1 MPVSLSHVYY
11 SFGAQQVLTDVTA
24 AIAPGERIGL
34 IGPNG
39 AGKTTLLGLISGVLT
54 ADSGSVHILP
64 NLRMGYLRQSD
75 ANPLDGD
82 IEAVMR
88 RALSRVFD
96 LEQEILEINNQMA
109 ACNPGSSRYRE
120 LEELHHNAENEF
132 RSLDGYQAHVKI
144 SRVLTGL
151 GFASFDRATPVNTLS
166 GGEYTRLMLCR
177 LLVESPDLLILDEAT
192 NHLDFT
198 MLTWLE
204 EYLADYKGAILAVSH
219 DRYFLDRVT
228 STTWELEQGTIV
240 RYPAPYGRYLSLR
253 EERRARLEKEFEA
266 HQREV
271 ARLSDYAERNM
282 ARASTSASAKSRL
295 RMIEHLGEAKRP
307 ILPPKPPS
315 IVFAAAPRPVQTVL
329 QSEALSLSVENGE
342 NRRTLVDS
350 LSLIVTRGERLAI
363 VGPNGAGKSTLLQ
376 ALTGSFKPDT
386 GTVTWGRNVKTAL
399 YAQDA
404 GVFSPNQRVIDAL
417 WDAFPLCVEFDLR
430 SMLACLGLTG
440 EDVYKQVG
448 MLSGGERAR
457 LKLAYL
463 ILEKGNVLLLDEPTN
478 HLDID
483 AREALEA
490 ALCAFEGTILVVSHD
505 RWLLSRLPTRILWVA
520 GDGSFRFFEGGFDA
534 MQQVLAQD
542 LSPSPPPEKKKPSTR
557 QTSHRSRAV
566 RARQTE
572 NKQLIVLLEADIAA
586 VEDELAKVHNALAD
600 PGMIESH
607 IELAELTQRLSDL
620 HLRLEHLYSDWQD
633 ALDSSAEG

>member
-1 MPVSLSHVYY
+1 MSVSLSHVNY
-11 SFGAQQVLTDVTA
+11 SFGAQQVLIDVTA

-39 AGKTTLLGLISGVLT
+39 AGKTTLLGIISGVLT
-54 ADSGSVHILP
+54 PDSGSVHILP
-64 NLRMGYLRQSD
+64 NLRMGYLRQTD

-88 RALSRVFD
+88 RALSRVFE
-96 LEQEILEINNQMA
+96 LEQELLEINNQMA
-109 ACNPGSSRYRE
+109 ACDPGIPRYRE
-120 LEELHHNAENEF
+120 LEDLHHKAEDEF
-132 RSLDGYQAHVKI
+132 RSLDGYHAHVKI

-151 GFASFDRATPVNTLS
+151 GFGSFDRATPVNTLS

-177 LLVESPDLLILDEAT
+177 LLVESPELLILDEAT
-192 NHLDFT
+192 NHLDFS

-204 EYLADYKGAILAVSH
+204 EFLAEYKGAILAVSH
-219 DRYFLDRVT
+219 DRYFLNRIT

-240 RYPAPYGRYLSLR
+240 RYPAPYGRYVALR
-253 EERRARLEKEFEA
+253 EERRSRLEKEFEA

-271 ARLSDYAERNM
+271 ARLFDYAERNM

-295 RMIEHLGEAKRP
+295 RMIEHMGEAKRP
-307 ILPPKPPS
+307 VLPQKPPS
-315 IVFAAAPRPVQTVL
+315 IVFSAASRPVQTVL
-329 QSEALSLSVENGE
+329 KAEFLSLSVENNE
-342 NRRTLVDS
+342 TRRTLVDS
-350 LSLIVTRGERLAI
+350 LSFTVTRGERLAI

-376 ALTGSFKPDT
+376 ALTGSFKPDN

-399 YAQDA
+399 FAQDA

-417 WDAFPLCVEFDLR
+417 WDAFPLCSEFDLR

-440 EDVYKQVG
+440 EDIYKKIS

-463 ILEKGNVLLLDEPTN
+463 IFEKGNVLLLDEPTN

-483 AREALEA
+483 AREALES
-490 ALCAFEGTILVVSHD
+490 ALYAFEGTILVVSHD
-505 RWLLSRLPTRILWVA
+505 RWLLTRLPTRILWVT

-534 MQQVLAQD
+534 MQQVLAQE
-542 LSPSPPPEKKKPSTR
+542 SPPPPPLKKPLIR
-557 QTSHRSRAV
+557 QKSHRSRAA
-566 RARQTE
+566 RSRQTE
-572 NKQLIVLLEADIAA
+572 KKQLIALLEDDIASA
-586 VEDELAKVHNALAD
+586 ENELADVQNSLAD
-600 PGMIESH
+600 PDTIESH
-607 IELAELTQRLSDL
+607 TELAELTQRLSDL
-620 HLRLEHLYSDWQD
+620 HLRLENLYSDWQS
-633 ALDSSAEG
+633 ALDSSDQE